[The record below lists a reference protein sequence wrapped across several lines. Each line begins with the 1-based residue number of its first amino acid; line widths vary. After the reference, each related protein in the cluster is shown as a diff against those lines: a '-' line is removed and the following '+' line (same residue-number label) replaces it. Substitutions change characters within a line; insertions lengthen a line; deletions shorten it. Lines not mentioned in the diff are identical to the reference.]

1 MIKDYFL
8 LLLDWWRESVIIS
21 DRNTAP
27 TFKEGELWWC
37 NIGMNIG
44 REIFGKGKDF
54 SRPVVIFKKIGG
66 DSFLAIPLTKQLK
79 NGSWYVPI
87 LYGNIERRALLAQIK
102 ILDQRRLIRKIGTL
116 SASNIEELKVKFL
129 EFYGS

>member
-1 MIKDYFL
+1 MT
-8 LLLDWWRESVIIS
+8 VIIS
-21 DRNTAP
+21 DKENAP
-27 TFKEGELWWC
+27 TFKEGEIWWC
-37 NIGMNIG
+37 SMGMNIG

-87 LYGNIERRALLAQIK
+87 LYENIERRALLAQIR
-102 ILDQRRLIRKIGTL
+102 ILDQRRLIRKMGAL
-116 SASNIEELKVKFL
+116 SDGNVEELKTKFL
-129 EFYGS
+129 AFYGS